1 MLLYYQLYIFLENQT
16 NAIYRKHEKV
26 EVLQGLI
33 QADFQGG
40 DHFSFM

>member
-1 MLLYYQLYIFLENQT
+1 MQSKKNVE
-16 NAIYRKHEKV
+16 RW

-33 QADFQGG
+33 QADLQGG